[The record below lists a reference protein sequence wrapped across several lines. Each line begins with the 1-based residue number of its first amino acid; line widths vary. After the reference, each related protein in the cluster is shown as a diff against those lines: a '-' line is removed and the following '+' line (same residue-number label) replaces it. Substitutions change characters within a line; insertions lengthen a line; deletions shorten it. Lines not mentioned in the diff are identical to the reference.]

1 MYTQIWN
8 KYMPVIRILL
18 KKTAMAD
25 QTLNLNAS
33 DFKNAGAVRKSGYK
47 FDLELAYGRIANL
60 VNLAPMGKDFAD
72 SLLADKSMSELIGN
86 NRFTVR
92 MDSKF
97 QLFLHREP
105 KEEQPVTEDVN
116 ESEAS

>member
-8 KYMPVIRILL
+8 KYIPVIRILL
-18 KKTAMAD
+18 KKTATTD

-47 FDLELAYGRIANL
+47 FDLELNFGRIANL
-60 VNLAPMGKDFAD
+60 VNLAPMGRDFAD
-72 SLLADKSMSELIGN
+72 SLLSDKTMSELITS
-86 NRFTVR
+86 NRFSFR

-97 QLFLHREP
+97 QLFMHREP
-105 KEEQPVTEDVN
+105 LQEQPMAEQLN
-116 ESEAS
+116 ETEAS